1 MNNTGL
7 NKFDWITAAIGIT
20 TVIMGILSVV
30 TNTKADAIRLNEK
43 TQQLKRMQPP
53 KN

>member
-7 NKFDWITAAIGIT
+7 NKFDWITAAIGIAT
-20 TVIMGILSVV
+20 AIMGIVSVV
-30 TNTKADAIRLNEK
+30 TGTKANTIRMNEQA
-43 TQQLKRMQPP
+43 QQLKRMQPP